1 VWGSPNKHSLLPLW
15 NSSRVYPW
23 FLSVS

>member
-1 VWGSPNKHSLLPLW
+1 VWVSPNKHSLLPLW
-15 NSSRVYPW
+15 NSSRLYPW